1 MIKILHT
8 ADWHLGKKLDS
19 FSRLEEQILVMN
31 EIVEIADQQ
40 QVDLVL
46 IAGDLF
52 DNFNPSVEAV
62 ELFYKTL
69 KRFSNNGKRPVIAI
83 SGNHD
88 SPSLIDAPD
97 PLARECGI
105 ILIGYPNA
113 KIQEFELNDFKIS
126 KSVEGMIELKL
137 NSFDFPIRIIHT
149 PYANEIRLKQY
160 FGENKEEALNE
171 VLATNWKN
179 IANEYCDENGV
190 NLLMAHLYMNQKG
203 AEILEEPEGEKPIKI
218 GNADMIFSEAIP
230 PQIQYTALGHLHG
243 FKNIGTEIKPVVY
256 SSSPLCY
263 SFSEAGQTK
272 YVSIIEAE
280 PNQTISYHKVELK
293 NILLNDIKKEYPFV
307 FELAI
312 YFTKRTEEIFNC
324 AISENEI
331 GFIAMHLGIGLES
344 QKLSNRYKAILI
356 HPYDNKVKDQLIT
369 FLTTKFSS
377 QIELV
382 NSISYIDEIKIN
394 EENPDIILSTTQLN
408 VDFTYILISPFGL
421 TKDEIKII
429 NYLNELNIIKLQK
442 DNHMILKDFF
452 SRDLFYMDMEFDN
465 SEDIIR
471 FLSDKLLEQGIVS
484 NNFYKSVLDRES
496 ISPTSFEQFIA
507 VPHPIVF
514 DSFSS
519 KGAVCILKRPIQWGE
534 YQVKIVILFAIKNED
549 RKKLK
554 DYYSLIGQAIIE
566 ENSLRRLLAAKSY
579 SQFLDVFSA

>member
-19 FSRLEEQILVMN
+19 FSRLEEQVLVMN

-69 KRFSNNGKRPVIAI
+69 KRLSNNGKRPVVAI

-160 FGENKEEALNE
+160 FGENKEDALNE

-179 IANEYCDENGV
+179 IANEYCDVNGV

-243 FKNIGTEIKPVVY
+243 FKNIGTKENPVIY

-280 PNQTISYHKVELK
+280 PNQAISYHKVELK
-293 NILLNDIKKEYPFV
+293 NGKPLIRKTFDDINIAVEWLNEHQNALV
-307 FELAI
+307 EL
-312 YFTKRTEEIFNC
+312 T
-324 AISENEI
+324 
-331 GFIAMHLGIGLES
+331 LES
-344 QKLSNRYKAILI
+344 DSFLKADERKLIYQSHDGIIHLI
-356 HPYDNKVKDQLIT
+356 PKVKNQEVETVEYKFADQ
-369 FLTTKFSS
+369 TKDMK
-377 QIELV
+377 ELFTDYFKSK
-382 NSISYIDEIKIN
+382 NGNQEPNDEIK
-394 EENPDIILSTTQLN
+394 
-408 VDFTYILISPFGL
+408 
-421 TKDEIKII
+421 
-429 NYLNELNIIKLQK
+429 
-442 DNHMILKDFF
+442 
-452 SRDLFYMDMEFDN
+452 DLFNEILN
-465 SEDIIR
+465 S
-471 FLSDKLLEQGIVS
+471 
-484 NNFYKSVLDRES
+484 
-496 ISPTSFEQFIA
+496 
-507 VPHPIVF
+507 
-514 DSFSS
+514 
-519 KGAVCILKRPIQWGE
+519 
-534 YQVKIVILFAIKNED
+534 
-549 RKKLK
+549 
-554 DYYSLIGQAIIE
+554 
-566 ENSLRRLLAAKSY
+566 
-579 SQFLDVFSA
+579 